1 MLYAATAPRRTER
14 RPLALGDR
22 LRLWCGRVI
31 DMADE
36 IKNLAV
42 LASLG
47 SRSAA
52 ARLQAIE
59 NDDGQPGVVRD
70 AAQKARHH
78 ARHVAYFH
86 NLLKDPEG

>member
-1 MLYAATAPRRTER
+1 MAIGE
-14 RPLALGDR
+14 R
-22 LRLWCGRVI
+22 LRLWTGRVI
-31 DMADE
+31 DMTDE
-36 IKNLAV
+36 IKNLEV

-59 NDDGQPGVVRD
+59 DDDGQPGVVRA